1 MKNLT
6 IPNALFISLLITTSI
21 TACSGGGGGGSSD
34 GVTSTTGGT
43 TADRSDDSD
52 SATPDPGTPGSDTT
66 NPNNPGSGEPTQ
78 TECGGQV
85 IYTVGASQ
93 GDIIPASGQTLT
105 LSSNNNDWGQLH
117 FSSTQL
123 PQNLTNA
130 RETFQSSR
138 YNGRTGW
145 ENQKDDIFIPMRS
158 HWAHCVSQDN
168 QGNNVDNLF
177 VSMTLQDGDGIE
189 DNVGS
194 VFHMQYDSASQ
205 SYLRTGNEITLNGMC
220 HQAHGI
226 AANADCSRVA
236 LLCETEPEKEL
247 DPCFSATKDLVAESD
262 DVHLKQSNNYQG
274 NANFLRDL
282 PNALV
287 NFERFD
293 FREPTYLEEIIPI
306 STVLPTLNTHYPGV
320 FNSDSV
326 YKNLSSGH
334 FSTLLAESPA
344 FAGKMDE
351 FRERFHIQRDVAND
365 EIWLL
370 EWNAN
375 AEPVNLDDK
384 FDSFIVSKLAGGSGA
399 KTAMN
404 LLYTDVEDD
413 DRGWGTYAF
422 AQNTRYFADD
432 GSSHVSG
439 SLNVIKRD
447 FEDNEGIWEY
457 DLFGSGA
464 SGRSGRGWGKDCTIG
479 HVLHARVAYDPF
491 KQEYTAVCT
500 TDHNYLGENVGYIP
514 NSLFG
519 PAGGSPY
526 SQLGNIAI
534 KDENS
539 KATVGGRWVHVVQ
552 NTNSYESIGGGHTL
566 VALDENTNMLAFVAG
581 QPTSKSAFDGYIH
594 DKENGTLP
602 AEQAYGANCY
612 TNTPST
618 PNCDNGYLDHL
629 MSLTDESQTYNGVTP
644 FFNIHDLKV
653 SPEVGVDTGHTRS
666 VAHYMRSVTR
676 IGLLKTNG
684 QEPIPDERV
693 KWIGDEW
700 DLNADGDITF
710 DNKRLT
716 DNDAQACSYSDP
728 QLVNLGNGRLLLG
741 YAKQFCY
748 GEQYRDSN
756 SYNTRLSR
764 INGLDLLVP
773 MSYYLAELD
782 LDGNIVA
789 GPTELK
795 LDNGT
800 TFGWGGLDEIVSMG
814 DGKAAWLYIE
824 QPTRDNPSTEAPDPL
839 NHNWRVMVY
848 ESAHNQN

>member
-1 MKNLT
+1 MLIAKRHAAFLT
-6 IPNALFISLLITTSI
+6 LLLTGFGI
-21 TACSGGGGGGSSD
+21 AGCSGGGTSESADTIVGDSSSSGGSNNPNDSGKPGSAD
-34 GVTSTTGGT
+34 DSTG
-43 TADRSDDSD
+43 SNDSD
-52 SATPDPGTPGSDTT
+52 SL
-66 NPNNPGSGEPTQ
+66 
-78 TECGGQV
+78 TECQRTNQ
-85 IYTVGASQ
+85 YTVG
-93 GDIIPASGQTLT
+93 GPRVDILPDKNQTLT
-105 LSSNNNDWGQLH
+105 LSSNNNNWGQLH

-123 PQNLTNA
+123 PKNLPNA

-145 ENQKDDIFIPMRS
+145 ESQKNEIFIPMRS
-158 HWAHCVSQDN
+158 HWAHCVSTDN
-168 QGNNVDNLF
+168 HGNDIDNLF
-177 VSMTLQDGDGIE
+177 VSMTLQDGDSIE

-205 SYLRTGNEITLNGMC
+205 SYIRTGNEITLNGMC

-226 AANADCSRVA
+226 ATNADCSRVA
-236 LLCETEPEKEL
+236 LLCETEPEKDL

-262 DVHLKQSNNYQG
+262 DLHLKQSNNYQG
-274 NANFLRDL
+274 NANFLKDL

-287 NFERFD
+287 NFERYD

-306 STVLPTLNTHYPGV
+306 STVLPTLNTHFPGV
-320 FNSDSV
+320 FNNDSV
-326 YKNLSSGH
+326 YKNLSSNH

-344 FAGKMDE
+344 FAGKMDD
-351 FRERFHIQRDVAND
+351 FRKRFHIQRDVAND

-375 AEPVNLDDK
+375 AEPVSLDEN

-404 LLYTDVEDD
+404 LLYTDINDD
-413 DRGWGTYAF
+413 DREWGTYAF

-447 FEDNEGIWEY
+447 FKDNEGVWKY
-457 DLFGSGA
+457 DLFGSGD
-464 SGRSGRGWGKDCTIG
+464 SGRSGRGWSKDCTVG
-479 HVLHARVAYDPF
+479 HVLHMRVAYDPF

-519 PAGGSPY
+519 PAGGNPY
-526 SQLGNIAI
+526 SQLGNIGV

-539 KATVGGRWVHVVQ
+539 KATVGGRWLHVVQ

-566 VALDENTNMLAFVAG
+566 VALDKNTNMLAFVAG
-581 QPTSKSAFDGYIH
+581 QPSSKSAFDGFIH

-629 MSLTDESQTYNGVTP
+629 MSLTDENQTYNGVTP

-653 SPEVGVDTGHTRS
+653 SPEADVDTNHTRS
-666 VAHYMRSVTR
+666 VSHYMRSVTR
-676 IGLLKTNG
+676 IGLVKTNG
-684 QEPIPDERV
+684 QEPIANERV

-700 DLNADGDITF
+700 DLNDDGDITF
-710 DNKRLT
+710 DKKLLT
-716 DNDAQACSYSDP
+716 DSDVKACSYSDP

-748 GEQYRDSN
+748 GNQYENSN

-800 TFGWGGLDEIVSMG
+800 TFGWGGLDEIVPIG
-814 DGKAAWLYIE
+814 NGKAAWLYIE
-824 QPTRDNPSTEAPDPL
+824 QPTRNNPSSDAPDPL
-839 NHNWRVMVY
+839 NHNWRVMIY
-848 ESAHNQN
+848 ESTHSQN